1 QQANWWKWRTA
12 ALHQKCN
19 AHPHAQRKSHAGAAL
34 QQMGVD
40 FGAGHSSGILGTY
53 VLAAKA
59 IRSAQGDLREA
70 KEYVEMRAVTRQ
82 DEESPLAKGPIGTTG
97 ISVGS

>member
-1 QQANWWKWRTA
+1 
-12 ALHQKCN
+12 
-19 AHPHAQRKSHAGAAL
+19 
-34 QQMGVD
+34 MGVD

-59 IRSAQGDLREA
+59 IRSAQGDLHEV
-70 KEYVEMRAVTRQ
+70 KEYVEMRAITPQ
-82 DEESPLAKGPIGTTG
+82 DGQSSLAGSPIGTTG